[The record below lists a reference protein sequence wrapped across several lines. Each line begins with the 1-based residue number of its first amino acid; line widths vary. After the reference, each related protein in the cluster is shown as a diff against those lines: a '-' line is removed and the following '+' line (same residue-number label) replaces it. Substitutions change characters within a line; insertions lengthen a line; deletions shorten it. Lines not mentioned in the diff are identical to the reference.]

1 MRGFNPTSYE
11 WVNEQHYG
19 KDFTY
24 TSFNWSYV
32 AAQRAAYVRMANKA
46 FYYNPLSVALPPSGG
61 RIKRVYIPEL
71 TADHTAREIYAL
83 LSVQSSLTANIAKFT
98 TGAQVDKYLNGDLS
112 TFTSEFL
119 KPNTKHFWHFFEY
132 EPNKFY
138 VEEMNTPPSYL
149 SDYVKTTNTTPLTIT
164 VPYDYGFSLQTPNGT
179 PLLETID
186 LNRTSI
192 YSLSTGNIEI
202 APDGYLAKYP
212 GAGVDTTK
220 LSAWNWITTGS
231 TSIGDII
238 SGEHN
243 AILGE
248 VSEDYVSFNWLI
260 QQGYA
265 TSAQVNEA
273 LSNYLP
279 LSGG

>member
-1 MRGFNPTSYE
+1 MTTAQYLSAISLGVNQIGVGSSLNLSGILGFNNIYHATPSYG
-11 WVNEQHYG
+11 Y
-19 KDFTY
+19 
-24 TSFNWSYV
+24 
-32 AAQRAAYVRMANKA
+32 
-46 FYYNPLSVALPPSGG
+46 
-61 RIKRVYIPEL
+61 
-71 TADHTAREIYAL
+71 
-83 LSVQSSLTANIAKFT
+83 
-98 TGAQVDKYLNGDLS
+98 
-112 TFTSEFL
+112 EFL
-119 KPNTKHFWHFFEY
+119 GSTISAFVDSKLADIDLT
-132 EPNKFY
+132 
-138 VEEMNTPPSYL
+138 
-149 SDYVKTTNTTPLTIT
+149 DYVKKNNTTPLSVTI
-164 VPYDYGFSLQTPNGT
+164 PYDYGFTLQTPNGT

-202 APDGYLAKYP
+202 ASDGYLAKYP

-231 TSIGDII
+231 TSIGNLL
-238 SGEHN
+238 SSEHS

-248 VSEDYVSFNWLI
+248 VSEDYVSYNWLI

-265 TSAQVNEA
+265 TSAQMNAA